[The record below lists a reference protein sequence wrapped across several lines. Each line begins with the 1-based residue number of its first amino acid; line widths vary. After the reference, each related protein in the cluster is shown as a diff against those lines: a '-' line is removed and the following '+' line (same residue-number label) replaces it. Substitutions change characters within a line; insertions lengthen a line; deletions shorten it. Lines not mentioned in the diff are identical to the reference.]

1 MSLALNNLALH
12 YQPSTT
18 HRQVIQNLS
27 LAHLHKSIGS
37 AVAVNSASMSDSTRR
52 CSDIKIK
59 SIKIALGNKEFIKE
73 WKKSH
78 KQKKNGESW
87 WDGSWW
93 VISVWSRL
101 FESDY
106 IWFEGIILRVN
117 TGNILFI
124 SFSLS
129 YVYCLRLF
137 DYLLCLL
144 IACIYIL
151 FFITCLLSLFILFV
165 YWLLAYLYLLC
176 LNDFYLFTL
185 HTCICFQSFLSFLP
199 LEFYLFICIIFIF
212 ELQEMKRGLQC
223 NTNSKHRH
231 SVHYAYAYGKIFG
244 IGNA

>member
-1 MSLALNNLALH
+1 MLLALNNWALH

-18 HRQVIQNLS
+18 HRQVIQNLF
-27 LAHLHKSIGS
+27 LAHLYKSIGS
-37 AVAVNSASMSDSTRR
+37 VVTSAAMSDSTRR

-73 WKKSH
+73 WKSH
-78 KQKKNGESW
+78 KQKRNGKSC

-93 VISVWSRL
+93 AISVWSRL

-144 IACIYIL
+144 IACIYIR
-151 FFITCLLSLFILFV
+151 FFITCLLSLFVLFV
-165 YWLLAYLYLLC
+165 YWLLAYLFSIHQYSQTC
-176 LNDFYLFTL
+176 LKGHLY
-185 HTCICFQSFLSFLP
+185 
-199 LEFYLFICIIFIF
+199 
-212 ELQEMKRGLQC
+212 
-223 NTNSKHRH
+223 
-231 SVHYAYAYGKIFG
+231 
-244 IGNA
+244 